1 MTLKIKSR
9 SPVFELVG
17 DLYVINIWFK
27 FEDKIKKT
35 PQKLSCSQGITQ
47 TMTEPKT
54 MSPPGR
60 GGGRHNYINLFVRNM
75 YITEATFISQ
85 LHCAI

>member
-1 MTLKIKSR
+1 MTLKIKVKVTSFRTSPR
-9 SPVFELVG
+9 SLC
-17 DLYVINIWFK
+17 DK
-27 FEDKIKKT
+27 FKT

-85 LHCAI
+85 LHSAI